1 MMLTSD
7 RTGAYRLVGALPA
20 LPEILSKVS
29 NYQAAASWLGDN
41 LEGEPMRAAVLHAA
55 GEPMQL
61 AEPQAGEVLVRVQA
75 AGVCHSDL
83 HYLNGDL
90 TCRLPVVL
98 GHEGTGIVERTG
110 AEVRGVEPGDA
121 VVFMWRPRCGECE
134 FCLAGRPALCAA
146 IKVPVATGGL
156 LDGTSRLS
164 SAQGRPVHHFLGVS
178 CFAEY
183 CVVARESVIKIPPET
198 PPRIAA
204 LAGCAVV
211 TGVGAVLNVMG
222 TGAAPGAG
230 VLVIGAGGVGLS
242 VLLGA
247 ALAGA
252 YPVIVADV
260 SQDRLDLARSLGAT
274 HTVNAAEGDID
285 SAVREVLPAGVQ
297 WAFEAVGK
305 PETLLAGVRS
315 LRPTGTLVAI
325 GLSRSG
331 QTVPLPINELV
342 QKDIRV
348 VGSLY
353 GSANTVLQVPRLL
366 ELERDGRLPL
376 KGLLGAEYR
385 LQDINEAFARLP
397 SESVGR
403 SLLLIGES

>member
-1 MMLTSD
+1 M
-7 RTGAYRLVGALPA
+7 
-20 LPEILSKVS
+20 K
-29 NYQAAASWLGDN
+29 
-41 LEGEPMRAAVLHAA
+41 AAVLHAV
-55 GEPMQL
+55 GEPMRLEETRL
-61 AEPQAGEVLVRVQA
+61 AEPRAGEVLVRVQA
-75 AGVCHSDL
+75 VGVCHSDL

-98 GHEGTGIVERTG
+98 GHEGAGIVEQTG
-110 AEVRGVEPGDA
+110 AEVRGLAPGDA
-121 VVFMWRPRCGECE
+121 VVLMWRPRCGRCE

-156 LDGTSRLS
+156 LDGTSRLCMPD
-164 SAQGRPVHHFLGVS
+164 GRPVHHFLGVS

-183 CVVARESVIKIPPET
+183 CVVAQESVVKIPPDT

-211 TGVGAVLNVMG
+211 TGVGAALNVMG
-222 TGAAPGAG
+222 AGAGAG
-230 VLVIGAGGVGLS
+230 VLIIGAGGVGLS

-252 YPVIVADV
+252 YPIIVADV
-260 SQDRLDLARSLGAT
+260 SDDRLDLAKSLGAS
-274 HTVNAAEGDID
+274 HTVNTAGRDLEP
-285 SAVREVLPAGVQ
+285 AVREVLPGGVQ

-325 GLSRSG
+325 GLSRAG

-353 GSANTVLQVPRLL
+353 GSANTVLQIPRLL
-366 ELERDGRLPL
+366 ELHRAGRLRL
-376 KGLLGAEYR
+376 DRLLGPEYR
-385 LQDINEAFARLP
+385 LEDINEAYARLP
-397 SESVGR
+397 AESVGR
-403 SLLLIGES
+403 GLILLEETA